1 MVDTIPLEFKDWRVR
16 SIIWLDYDHILNQT
30 AIDDIEILCRQVSSG
45 SIVLITVNAVPKK
58 YREKSTND
66 DTVEGL
72 ELSVGISRVPSQ
84 LIMEDLEGWGMA
96 KHCRNIIHNEL
107 EEKINFRLDSRTESF
122 NYRQLFN
129 FIYEDGAKMLTVGGI
144 VFKNDERSNY
154 ERCAFENDFYFCRT
168 GEDAYNI
175 RVPRL
180 TFKEIRTLNEHMPLA
195 SKGFPFTYLHQSD
208 MEDYANIYRY
218 FPTFSEVDV

>member
-1 MVDTIPLEFKDWRVR
+1 
-16 SIIWLDYDHILNQT
+16 
-30 AIDDIEILCRQVSSG
+30 
-45 SIVLITVNAVPKK
+45 
-58 YREKSTND
+58 
-66 DTVEGL
+66 
-72 ELSVGISRVPSQ
+72 
-84 LIMEDLEGWGMA
+84 MEDLEGWGMA

-107 EEKINFRLDSRTESF
+107 EEIINFRLDSRTESF

-195 SKGFPFTYLHQSD
+195 SKGFPLLIFTKATWKIMQIFIGISP
-208 MEDYANIYRY
+208 R
-218 FPTFSEVDV
+218 FSEVDDIILIPH